1 MTVYTQNNK
10 ILLNIAGEAYKTAPI
25 IDISKTMNKI
35 LHIDTDLQLPNR
47 IHKSDT
53 DNKVRQIT
61 DKAQNIALVQTDP
74 AKQPV
79 YNYGGYYSFDGV
91 NDVLYNPK
99 MFYDFSKPNYTLFL
113 LVRPTNLAKQQTI
126 MACRAN
132 GGNTF
137 FTLYQYNT
145 TGLYSAQVRINGTTL
160 YAANAS
166 VPLVVNQ
173 WNTIVLTVANNQ
185 ASIIINGKMAG
196 SAYGF
201 THSGFSIPYLTV
213 APTQIGNEFNRAGW
227 FFAGDIAYIR
237 MIQQDF
243 PQWQQRNADNT
254 TLQFND
260 GATVFNDAF
269 LRNSGFTHFQR
280 YPDNGT
286 NKLYISSKYLKGAVI
301 DSGNKVE
308 KLYTYFRGV
317 DGGAYAGQTLLHY
330 MYEAT
335 LSKRPEV
342 TKNGLKF
349 TSSNNTILRTT
360 NDGDRGISSGN
371 YYYTYENLL
380 SDICLMA
387 WHTPQSLASH
397 QCLLTLGDVQNNY
410 IVRVFYNAMQNTG
423 NRYLFYDNTN
433 LSSIPDIYA
442 LGSYNHICTI
452 RKNGIWYY
460 FINGVLKNTSVP
472 SNTSNPSIY
481 VNLMIG
487 GLPSMNYCDC
497 LLDDVFVAHNN
508 SIIDPTG
515 FSVGQKVFEPPRRGE
530 FEGTIKQY

>member
-1 MTVYTQNNK
+1 
-10 ILLNIAGEAYKTAPI
+10 
-25 IDISKTMNKI
+25 MNKI

-61 DKAQNIALVQTDP
+61 DKAQNIVFVQTDP

-91 NDVLYNPK
+91 NDVLNNPK

-113 LVRPTNLAKQQTI
+113 LVRPTNLAKKQTI

-132 GGNTF
+132 DVTF
-137 FTLYQYNT
+137 FTLYQNNT
-145 TGLYSAQVRINGTTL
+145 TGMYSAVMRINGAGI
-160 YAANAS
+160 YGAAGT
-166 VPLVVNQ
+166 VPLVENQ
-173 WNTIVLTVANNQ
+173 WNTIVLTVADNQ
-185 ASIIINGKMAG
+185 ASIIINGKMSG
-196 SAYGF
+196 SGYGL
-201 THSGFSIPYLTV
+201 THSGFSIPDLTV
-213 APTQIGNEFNRAGW
+213 APTQIGHEFDRAGW
-227 FFAGDIAYIR
+227 FFAGDIAYIK
-237 MIQQDF
+237 MEQKDY
-243 PQWQQRNADNT
+243 PEWQQRVPNLSA
-254 TLQFND
+254 LQFENS
-260 GATVFNDAF
+260 ATVFDDTF
-269 LRNSGFTHFQR
+269 LRTPFHHYQR

-286 NKLYISSKYLKGAVI
+286 NKLFISSKYLKDAVI
-301 DSGNKVE
+301 DSADKVE

-317 DGGAYAGQTLLHY
+317 DGGTYAGQSLLPY

-335 LSKRPEV
+335 LSKRPKV

-360 NDGDRGISSGN
+360 NDGNQGISYGN

-380 SDICLMA
+380 SDICIMT
-387 WHTPQSLASH
+387 WHNPQSLASH
-397 QCLLTLGDVQNNY
+397 QCLLTLSSHRY
-410 IVRVFYNAMQNTG
+410 FHIMSVFYNAMQNTG
-423 NRYLFYDNTN
+423 NRYLFYDSTN
-433 LSSIPDIYA
+433 LVSIPDIYA

-460 FINGVLKNTSVP
+460 FINGILKNTSVP

-487 GLPSMNYCDC
+487 GLPSENYCDC
-497 LLDDVFVAHNN
+497 LLDDIFIVHNTLPIN
-508 SIIDPTG
+508 PSG
-515 FSVGQKVFEPPRRGE
+515 FSVGQKVFEPPRRGD
-530 FEGTIKQY
+530 FDGIIKQY